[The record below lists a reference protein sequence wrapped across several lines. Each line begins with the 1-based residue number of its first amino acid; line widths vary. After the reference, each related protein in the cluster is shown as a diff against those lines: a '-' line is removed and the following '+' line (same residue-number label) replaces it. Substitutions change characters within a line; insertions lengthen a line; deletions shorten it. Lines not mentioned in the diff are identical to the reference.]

1 MSYLFWL
8 SEAQMSKIEPFFPL
22 AHGVPR
28 VDDRKVI
35 SGIIFV
41 LKNGLPWRD
50 APLSMGLI
58 RPFTTASVAGPRWAF
73 STRFSAI

>member
-8 SEAQMSKIEPFFPL
+8 FEAQMSKIEPFFPL

-41 LKNGLPWRD
+41 LKTTKISGLNRNTVNR
-50 APLSMGLI
+50 I
-58 RPFTTASVAGPRWAF
+58 Y
-73 STRFSAI
+73 